1 MIKKYINFI
10 NESKSSNEELL
21 NIYNILSSQDIRS
34 DIESLMQS
42 YGGDYW
48 KIYSVTIDNTKLTI
62 QMDLDYM
69 NSTKTTYILSLNDKQ
84 VPSFDHTQKLYL
96 MLRDMHKAYT
106 TLRDHIISKVTVKK
120 HIIHS
125 PQLTKEVD
133 ERIEEFDVI
142 RDGQLDMISLQS
154 LFEFYELSFDKDKIG
169 RYLKYG
175 IRY

>member
-1 MIKKYINFI
+1 MINNYRQF
-10 NESKSSNEELL
+10 NESREDKLM
-21 NIYNILSSQDIRS
+21 NIYTQLTGQKIRS

-42 YGGDYW
+42 YGGGDYW
-48 KIYSVTIDNTKLTI
+48 KIYTVVIDNTKLTI

-69 NSTKTTYILSLNDKQ
+69 NSTKTTYILSLNNKQ

-96 MLRDMHKAYT
+96 MLRNMHKAYT

-154 LFEFYELSFDKDKIG
+154 LFEFYELSFDEDKIG